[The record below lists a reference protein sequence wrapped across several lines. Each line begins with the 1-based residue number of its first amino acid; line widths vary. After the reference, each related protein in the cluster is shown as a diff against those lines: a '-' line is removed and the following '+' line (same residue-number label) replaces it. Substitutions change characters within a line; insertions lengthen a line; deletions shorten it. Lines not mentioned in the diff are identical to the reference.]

1 MPRATPGRRAR
12 SKSAKPAAR
21 RPKYVYSF
29 ANGKADG
36 SSALRHLLGGKGC
49 ELAEMTNL
57 GAPVPP
63 GFTITTEAWA
73 AYSSGGRKYP
83 AGLWEQVLAGMAR
96 LEAAVGLKLGD
107 AAKPLLVSVRS
118 GARASMPGMM
128 DTVLNLGLN
137 DRTVTG
143 LARQSGDERFAYD
156 SYRRFLQMYGQVV
169 LGIEHHHFEE
179 LIENH
184 KIETDAVLDT
194 ELAADDWQTIVDG
207 FKEVVAAET

>member
-57 GAPVPP
+57 GVPVPP

-73 AYSSGGRKYP
+73 AYSSGGRKHP
-83 AGLWEQVLAGMAR
+83 VGLWEQV
-96 LEAAVGLKLGD
+96 
-107 AAKPLLVSVRS
+107 RS
-118 GARASMPGMM
+118 EEHTSE
-128 DTVLNLGLN
+128 L
-137 DRTVTG
+137 
-143 LARQSGDERFAYD
+143 QS
-156 SYRRFLQMYGQVV
+156 
-169 LGIEHHHFEE
+169 
-179 LIENH
+179 
-184 KIETDAVLDT
+184 
-194 ELAADDWQTIVDG
+194 
-207 FKEVVAAET
+207 

>member
-1 MPRATPGRRAR
+1 MPRATPHRKARAR
-12 SKSAKPAAR
+12 APKASGRQS
-21 RPKYVYSF
+21 KYVYSF

-57 GAPVPP
+57 GVPVPP

-73 AYSSGGRKYP
+73 AYSAAGRKHP
-83 AGLWEQVLAGMAR
+83 AGLWEQVMAGMAR
-96 LEAAVGLKLGD
+96 LEGAVGLRLGD

-137 DRTVTG
+137 DSTVEG
-143 LARQSGDERFAYD
+143 LAKKSGSPRFAWD
-156 SYRRFLQMYGQVV
+156 SYRRFVQMYGDVV
-169 LGIEHHHFEE
+169 LGLKPEGKTEADPFE
-179 LIENH
+179 
-184 KIETDAVLDT
+184 VLL
-194 ELAADDWQTIVDG
+194 EKK
-207 FKEVVAAET
+207 KE